1 MRKFPKRS
9 KPPSPSTDGNQT
21 NPQQNWPAVSQI
33 IKVLVT
39 SGLLLFLCNLGYDAA
54 KATILLRLQLE
65 AENKQLRAQLERI
78 DQKILPKIAQARHEV
93 KEIQKPLQQEKLSRP
108 QLEQLALQA
117 RGVCE
122 TLEEIEHLLK
132 LTTVAEIEAAE
143 EIELADILL
152 VSPNPAHAA
161 AAPSENRR
169 AGHRDAKLVE
179 ANRHRKAAKREVDQ
193 DANLVAENFASSD
206 PANNFSRNHS
216 FENKPAAKDQKQEP
230 NNGGAWTLPNSIAV
244 ERNLGFLGLP
254 HLPTHRDP
262 AAVRRVIVKHKASIQ
277 DCYTRALK
285 ENPGLCG
292 EIKVRLTIA
301 ANGKVTSVD
310 LVSSTIN
317 LANLEQHILE
327 RISRWNDFGEVSPA
341 VGNTTFNQTFVLG
354 EGKLAARD

>member
-1 MRKFPKRS
+1 MRKSRTRS

-21 NPQQNWPAVSQI
+21 NPQQNWPTVSQI

-54 KATILLRLQLE
+54 KATILHRLQLE

-78 DQKILPKIAQARHEV
+78 DQKILPKIAQAHHEV
-93 KEIQKPLQQEKLSRP
+93 KEIQKPLQQEKLTRP
-108 QLEQLALQA
+108 QVEQLALKA

-132 LTTVAEIEAAE
+132 LSTVAEIETAE

-161 AAPSENRR
+161 ATPSENHRT
-169 AGHRDAKLVE
+169 GQRDAKLVE
-179 ANRHRKAAKREVDQ
+179 TKRHKKAANREVDQ
-193 DANLVAENFASSD
+193 DASFVAENFTSSD
-206 PANNFSRNHS
+206 PVSNLFRNHS
-216 FENKPAAKDQKQEP
+216 FENTPAASDQKKEP
-230 NNGGAWTLPNSIAV
+230 NNSSAWTFPNSIVV

-254 HLPTHRDP
+254 ALPTHRDP

-285 ENPGLCG
+285 ENPGLRG

-301 ANGKVTSVD
+301 PSGKVTAVD
-310 LVSSTIN
+310 LVSSTVN
-317 LANLEQHILE
+317 HAELAQLILE
-327 RISRWNDFGEVSPA
+327 RISRWNDFGEVNPA
-341 VGNTTFNQTFVLG
+341 VGNTIFNQTFVLG
-354 EGKLAARD
+354 EENMNPE